1 MAWCSSGRS
10 CCGSWCE
17 HPRDPPDPAPPRGAR
32 PLAPGHRP
40 AAPAAGGRRVGRRP
54 PRHRRR
60 ACHPARRVPH
70 HQELLPPS
78 RAGLRGVSFPHGPGR
93 PGPPECAPA
102 QRGRRPAVARDEP
115 NRAAAA
121 ARPTPPATPSTSRP
135 LLATPRCARRPHVNP
150 TRPRPS
156 RHRERAP
163 VRVNHPRQG
172 EQMTATTFSKAAR
185 VLACLVAAGLFARPA
200 LAADGDVGGSVA
212 DSASGTPLPGGEVRV
227 LRGANTIATTT
238 TDAFGRYVIHNL
250 DAGSYRGEVRYL
262 GYRAETRDV
271 SVGEGQT
278 QVAFLLVPLPI
289 NLSAV
294 EVTSSVPIAV
304 DTRTG
309 NQIFKQNDYHGA
321 PTNTTSQI
329 LQQSIVGAA
338 RAPTGEVHIRGQ
350 HAEYTYYVDGVPVP
364 AGISGS
370 LNGLFDPQVVNQ
382 IDFQTGGW
390 DAEYGNK
397 NAAVVNVTTRIPS
410 GGFHLDAS
418 GYGGSFSANG
428 QSLNLSTNAGK
439 WGFFL
444 SGARQSTDMRREP
457 LVFDT
462 LHNKVEN
469 FHNDGT
475 DLFGFGKVQYV
486 PTDRDVLN
494 LDVDRSRTR
503 FAVPFDSANG
513 VIDDHQQDV
522 NGFVNLGWRHRFAE
536 DASGEGGSSELF
548 TGAFF
553 RDGSLNYTPGLSDSA
568 TFQFPGDTNH
578 YIISEDRNFRTVGVK
593 LDYTLQPHHGLEFK
607 TGVLASY
614 TGGHEDFSAVTNTG
628 TAGPSSNSDL
638 KGSDVG
644 VYAQTAVA
652 PSDRWELR
660 MGLRFDNHNA
670 PFAGNRNQVSP
681 RAKFSFFPDPANTF
695 WVYYGRLFLPT
706 NVEDLRAITSDAQG
720 GVVAAPTLPERDDFY
735 EVGYVH
741 RFPVGLVTKLS
752 AYHKR
757 SSPGIDDATV
767 AGTAIV
773 TSVNIDKVSITGLEG
788 VLEIR
793 PRGPFSGY
801 VNFAINHAYGSHPI
815 TGGFFPPDSSPGY
828 FDLDHDQRV
837 SGVASAVYSSRGL
850 YLSATGIYGSGL
862 TNGADPDSTYGR
874 GLFDFNTNTHVD
886 PNFIVNASVGYS
898 FAVGS
903 AIVRPQL
910 YVDNV
915 FNKKYLLKGA
925 FFSGASVGRPRSL
938 QVRVSIGT

>member
-1 MAWCSSGRS
+1 MHSKVLYPTLVAAW
-10 CCGSWCE
+10 
-17 HPRDPPDPAPPRGAR
+17 
-32 PLAPGHRP
+32 
-40 AAPAAGGRRVGRRP
+40 
-54 PRHRRR
+54 
-60 ACHPARRVPH
+60 
-70 HQELLPPS
+70 
-78 RAGLRGVSFPHGPGR
+78 
-93 PGPPECAPA
+93 
-102 QRGRRPAVARDEP
+102 
-115 NRAAAA
+115 
-121 ARPTPPATPSTSRP
+121 
-135 LLATPRCARRPHVNP
+135 
-150 TRPRPS
+150 
-156 RHRERAP
+156 
-163 VRVNHPRQG
+163 
-172 EQMTATTFSKAAR
+172 
-185 VLACLVAAGLFARPA
+185 LVAAGFTTAPSV
-200 LAADGDVGGSVA
+200 DGDVGGSVA
-212 DSASGTPLPGGEVRV
+212 DSATGTPLPGGEVRV
-227 LRGANTIATTT
+227 LRGGNTFATAT
-238 TDAFGRYVIHNL
+238 TDAFGRYVIHNVP
-250 DAGSYRGEVRYL
+250 AGSYSVEVRYL
-262 GYRAETRDV
+262 GYRSETRN
-271 SVGEGQT
+271 
-278 QVAFLLVPLPI
+278 VAIGNAVARADFRLVPLPI

-294 EVTSSVPIAV
+294 EVTSAVPLAV

-309 NQIFKQNDYHGA
+309 NQIFKQNDYHGS

-364 AGISGS
+364 SGISGS
-370 LNGLFDPQVVNQ
+370 LNELFDPQVVNQ

-428 QSLNLSTNAGK
+428 QGVNLSTNAGK
-439 WGFFL
+439 WGFFF

-553 RDGSLNYTPGLSDSA
+553 RDGTLNYTPGLTDSA

-614 TGGHEDFSAVTNTG
+614 TSGHEDFSSVTNNG
-628 TAGPSSNSDL
+628 TPGPSANSDL

-644 VYAQTAVA
+644 VYAQTAIA
-652 PSDRWELR
+652 PSDHWELR
-660 MGLRFDNHNA
+660 VGARFDNHNA

-681 RAKFSFFPDPANTF
+681 RAKLSFFPDPANTF

-706 NVEDLRAITSDAQG
+706 NVEDLRAITSTAQG
-720 GVVAAPTLPERDDFY
+720 GVAAEPTIPERDDFY

-741 RFPVGLVTKLS
+741 RFPVGVVTKLS

-757 SSPGIDDATV
+757 SSPGIDDATIP
-767 AGTAIV
+767 GTAIL
-773 TSVNIDKVSITGLEG
+773 TSVNIGRVRITGVEG
-788 VLEIR
+788 VVEIR
-793 PRGPFSGY
+793 PRGPVSGY
-801 VNFAINHAYGSHPI
+801 VNVALNHAYGFNGIS
-815 TGGFFPPDSSPGY
+815 GGFFPADTTSAP
-828 FDLDHDQRV
+828 FDLDHDQRL
-837 SGVASAVYSSRGL
+837 SGTASLVYSARGF

-862 TNGADPDSTYGR
+862 TNGNSPDSTYGT
-874 GLFDFNTNTHVD
+874 GLLDFNKSIKVD
-886 PNFIVNASVGYS
+886 PNFIMNASAGYA
-898 FAVGS
+898 FAVGGT
-903 AIVRPQL
+903 VFRPQI
-910 YVDNV
+910 YVENV
-915 FNKKYLLKGA
+915 FDHKYALKGP
-925 FFSGASVGRPRSL
+925 FFSGASLGRPRSVQL
-938 QVRVSIGT
+938 RMNIGA